1 MYVDITINGRPAHAM
16 VDTGEEVNIM
26 TNMAAIRLGMTYSPN
41 NAQLRTVNAPSTL
54 VSGFAHGVSITLGEW
69 QGKTNFTVAPVDL
82 FDIILGQE
90 FFQACHAVIDTYLQ

>member
-69 QGKTNFTVAPVDL
+69 LGKTNFTVALLL
-82 FDIILGQE
+82 FNIILGLE
-90 FFQACHAVIDTYLQ
+90 FFKSYHTVIDPYLQ